1 MNKLTSAAGS
11 GEYTIGVEG
20 VDNLPVANG
29 ENSNYTGY
37 ARELLDTFADKY
49 GHKFNYRPMPVDRLM
64 DEFAVK
70 KSLDFKFPDN
80 PHWASDLKTDANIA
94 YSASSV
100 TVIDGLFVKP
110 MHKGKGLDRI
120 KTIAT
125 QRGFTPFPYLAE
137 IEAKKIKVD
146 EIDSMGDA
154 VKLVEAER
162 ADGIFMG
169 QVVTNYLMNE
179 VMKQPGILVFDD
191 KLPNA
196 SSEYSLATIKHT
208 ELVKQF
214 DEFLSTEKDTVARLK
229 SKHKVV
235 E

>member
-1 MNKLTSAAGS
+1 
-11 GEYTIGVEG
+11 
-20 VDNLPVANG
+20 
-29 ENSNYTGY
+29 
-37 ARELLDTFADKY
+37 
-49 GHKFNYRPMPVDRLM
+49 
-64 DEFAVK
+64 
-70 KSLDFKFPDN
+70 
-80 PHWASDLKTDANIA
+80 
-94 YSASSV
+94 
-100 TVIDGLFVKP
+100 
-110 MHKGKGLDRI
+110 
-120 KTIAT
+120 
-125 QRGFTPFPYLAE
+125 
-137 IEAKKIKVD
+137 
-146 EIDSMGDA
+146 MGDA

-196 SSEYSLATIKHT
+196 SSEYSLATVKHT

-214 DEFLSTEKDTVARLK
+214 DEFLSTGKDTVARLK